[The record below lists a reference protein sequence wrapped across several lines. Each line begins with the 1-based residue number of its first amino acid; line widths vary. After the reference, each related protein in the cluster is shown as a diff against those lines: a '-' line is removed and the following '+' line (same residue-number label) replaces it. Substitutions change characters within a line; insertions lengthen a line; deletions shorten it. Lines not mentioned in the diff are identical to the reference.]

1 MTQNGSLDIQDVQ
14 EKFDELQSWE
24 KKQFLLENIDN
35 LDEDDY
41 DTICDSISVEPTDIC
56 KRLTPYDVCGC
67 FSHNDLLDE
76 IGVYNIVSYLSN
88 QILSVEQIKNI
99 VETTLNDKSLSSV
112 KKNKV
117 LKEELL
123 KLIEKI

>member
-24 KKQFLLENIDN
+24 KKKFVLENLNN

-41 DTICDSISVEPTDIC
+41 DTICSNISVEPRDIC
-56 KRLTPYDVCGC
+56 KRLTPFDVCES
-67 FSHNDLLDE
+67 FSTRELLDE
-76 IGVYNIVSYLSN
+76 MGVDDIVNYLSHYV
-88 QILSVEQIKNI
+88 LSVEQIINI
-99 VETTLNDKSLSSV
+99 VEPTVKYSLD

-117 LKEELL
+117 LKKELL
-123 KLIEKI
+123 KLFEEV

>member
-24 KKQFLLENIDN
+24 KKQLLLENIDI

-41 DTICDSISVEPTDIC
+41 DTICDNISVGPRDIC
-56 KRLTPYDVCGC
+56 RRLTPYEVCES
-67 FSHNDLLDE
+67 FSTRELLDE
-76 IGVYNIVSYLSN
+76 IGNDDIVYYLSH
-88 QILSVEQIKNI
+88 QILGVEQITDI
-99 VETTLNDKSLSSV
+99 VKTTIDYSSD
-112 KKNKV
+112 KKNKA
-117 LKEELL
+117 LKKELL